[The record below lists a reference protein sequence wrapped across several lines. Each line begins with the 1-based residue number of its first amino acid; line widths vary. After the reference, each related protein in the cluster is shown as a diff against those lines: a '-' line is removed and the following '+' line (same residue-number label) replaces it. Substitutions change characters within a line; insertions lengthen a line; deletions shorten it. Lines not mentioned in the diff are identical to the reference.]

1 MITASEARGIVAL
14 LDAGKLA
21 RAAWRAAA
29 PQGVCPPGSPGN
41 GPRVLSARNAA
52 VALDLTT
59 AKLVIVVWPE
69 GEPFPRA
76 GDPLVV
82 LAHVGSRDRDRTA
95 AAFSRGL
102 AVPPSEEVVE
112 EQVARASEAE
122 GISWQAVEEQLASIF
137 GASAA

>member
-29 PQGVCPPGSPGN
+29 PQRN
-41 GPRVLSARNAA
+41 DEILIARNAA
-52 VALDLTT
+52 VALDLATG
-59 AKLVIVVWPE
+59 KLVLVVWHE

-76 GDPLVV
+76 SDPLVV
-82 LAHVGSRDRDRTA
+82 LAHVSTQDRDRAA
-95 AAFSRGL
+95 AAFSCGL
-102 AVPPSEEVVE
+102 AVPPSEEVIE

-122 GISWQAVEEQLASIF
+122 GISRQAVEEQLAAVYRSPER
-137 GASAA
+137 GSAA